1 MITKELFIEL
11 INTIQEQAKAEE
23 KFCNAFSDY
32 ANSGEYPPIIS
43 NRLLTPLFKLL
54 EETIDP
60 SEIIEWWLYDIDDGN
75 KFVYENVGDDEIEYN
90 LNDIADLYEYIA
102 GNFSEVKSRK
112 YKSKHEKEQT
122 TTKTLTMEQFQE
134 LVKEK
139 IKNNK

>member
-23 KFCNAFSDY
+23 KFCNAFSEY

-43 NRLLTPLFKLL
+43 NRLLSPLFKLL

-60 SEIIEWWLYDIDDGN
+60 NGIIEWWLYDIDDGN

-90 LNDIADLYEYIA
+90 LNDITDLYEYIA
-102 GNFSEVKSRK
+102 GNFSAVKFRK
-112 YKSKHEKEQT
+112 YKSKHEKEQI
-122 TTKTLTMEQFQE
+122 TKTLTMEQFQK

>member
-1 MITKELFIEL
+1 M
-11 INTIQEQAKAEE
+11 A
-23 KFCNAFSDY
+23 
-32 ANSGEYPPIIS
+32 
-43 NRLLTPLFKLL
+43 PLFKLL

-60 SEIIEWWLYDIDDGN
+60 NGIIEWWLYDIDDGN

-90 LNDIADLYEYIA
+90 LNDITDLYEYIS
-102 GNFSEVKSRK
+102 GNFSAVKSRK
-112 YKSKHEKEQT
+112 YKSKHEKEQ

>member
-23 KFCNAFSDY
+23 KFCNAFSEY
-32 ANSGEYPPIIS
+32 ANAGEYPPIIS
-43 NRLLTPLFKLL
+43 NRLLSPLFKLL

-60 SEIIEWWLYDIDDGN
+60 SGIIEWWLYDIDDGN

-90 LNDIADLYEYIA
+90 LNDITDLYEYIF
-102 GNFSEVKSRK
+102 GNFSAVKSRK
-112 YKSKHEKEQT
+112 YKSKHEKEH
-122 TTKTLTMEQFQE
+122 TTKTLTMEQFQK